1 MTGSRAI
8 SSTAAART
16 KPLFEGCTTNADR
29 RERARSVVRA
39 KEISAVLHW
48 NVRFK
53 PVLAVLVIVAASV
66 AALMGWADGTCGIYW

>member
-1 MTGSRAI
+1 
-8 SSTAAART
+8 
-16 KPLFEGCTTNADR
+16 
-29 RERARSVVRA
+29 
-39 KEISAVLHW
+39 VLHW